1 MLAKLWALSLAS
13 GAHALRQPLKPDGGG
28 TWVPQDGDA
37 YLSTAQA
44 FMDKHSK
51 VCVGSWNGR
60 FSCPADRLTRRFQSF
75 NMPYR
80 VDADAFLK
88 KYKDRTIAFVGDSM
102 VRQAF
107 EAFVCSLGGYE
118 TDNVSLPLSNDNRWA
133 VFQHNVTVLCSYR
146 KSDPVENPDTLAKT
160 LDSLAGA
167 DLVVFHVGSWL
178 ASREYM
184 ETVLHR
190 WADLLSRLRSRLI
203 ILEYTAPH
211 FDGRDFRAFQTGGG
225 EPVACSKADG
235 SFTSSPWSFRV
246 STANEFWKQRGV
258 TVVPLFKLS
267 EPVWEQHSGKYGG
280 SFERNDC
287 RHWCNPGPFTDARN
301 LLVYKHLMEA
311 ELP

>member
-118 TDNVSLPLSNDNRWA
+118 TDDVSLPLSNADRWA
-133 VFQHNVTVLCSYR
+133 VFQHNVTIRGYYR
-146 KSDPVENPDTLAKT
+146 SDDPAGKRASAEPF
-160 LDSLAGA
+160 SILAGV
-167 DLVVFHVGSWL
+167 DVVVFHVGSWMS
-178 ASREYM
+178 SRENM
-184 ETVLHR
+184 ESVLQR
-190 WADLLSRLRSRLI
+190 WATGLLRPRLRLI
-203 ILEYTAPH
+203 ILEYMAPH
-211 FDGRDFRAFQTGGG
+211 FAGRDYQRYETDFG
-225 EPVACSKADG
+225 ERVACSKADG
-235 SFTSSPWSFRV
+235 SFILSNFSFRL
-246 STANEFWKQRGV
+246 STANKFWMQRGA
-258 TVVPLFKLS
+258 TIVPLFKLS
-267 EPVWEQHSGKYGG
+267 EPVWEQHAGKYGG
-280 SFERNDC
+280 SFELNDC